1 MAAQIAKII
10 ISIYVSCA
18 KQVNDI
24 YYLHKKVGKLRLF
37 HAVNKDENAFN
48 WRLRTKRN
56 WNEGE
61 HNFLSMILN
70 TVIKILDPFF

>member
-1 MAAQIAKII
+1 MAAQIAKKI

-24 YYLHKKVGKLRLF
+24 YYLHKKDGKLRLF
-37 HAVNKDENAFN
+37 HAMNKDENAFN

-56 WNEGE
+56 
-61 HNFLSMILN
+61 
-70 TVIKILDPFF
+70 

>member
-1 MAAQIAKII
+1 MVALIAKKI

-24 YYLHKKVGKLRLF
+24 YYLHKKDGKLRLS